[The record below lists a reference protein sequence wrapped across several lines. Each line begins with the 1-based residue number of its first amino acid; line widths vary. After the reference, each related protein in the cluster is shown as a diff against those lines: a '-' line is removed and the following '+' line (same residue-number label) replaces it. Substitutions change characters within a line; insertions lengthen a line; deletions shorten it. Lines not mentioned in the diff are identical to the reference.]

1 MGHPRENG
9 GSFEMEVD
17 RPGRSSS
24 GSWAERAPTSLIT
37 SLVGST
43 SREVPQNSA
52 KRRRGIELTGLAQLL
67 KEDPPTKGKG
77 KSEGEGEIC

>member
-1 MGHPRENG
+1 MGHPRENR

-17 RPGRSSS
+17 RPRRSSS
-24 GSWAERAPTSLIT
+24 GNWGERAPTSLTT

-52 KRRRGIELTGLAQLL
+52 KRRRVIELTGLAQLL

-77 KSEGEGEIC
+77 KS

>member
-1 MGHPRENG
+1 MGHTRENR

-17 RPGRSSS
+17 RPRRSSS
-24 GSWAERAPTSLIT
+24 GNWGERAPTSLTT
-37 SLVGST
+37 SLGST

-52 KRRRGIELTGLAQLL
+52 KRRRVIELTGLAQLL

-77 KSEGEGEIC
+77 KS